1 MLIYLQGDINNM
13 ELIKKFLNNI
23 KKNKFEEDFEKLVSN
38 SKPQEIKKLDISFE
52 VSQIMDKLEFPKN
65 SIDFDE
71 VDTYFVKLIVNLK
84 EFYEGKREKLGKEI
98 MKSPK
103 LIELNQLIYS
113 IDKNKQLLY
122 REVFNLEEYLR
133 FQKILL
139 DEIKKL

>member
-1 MLIYLQGDINNM
+1 VLIYLQGDINNM

-38 SKPQEIKKLDISFE
+38 SVPKEVKIMEISFE
-52 VSQIMDKLEFPKN
+52 ISQIMDKLEFPKN
-65 SIDFDE
+65 SLDFDE
-71 VDTYFVKLIVNLK
+71 VDSYFVKLIENLK

-98 MKSPK
+98 MKSK
-103 LIELNQLIYS
+103 NLIELNQLTYS
-113 IDKNKQLLY
+113 IEKNKQLLY